1 MSPAEQAE
9 ALYHEVMSICGRFQL
24 EFDLADDTLAGVL
37 GRAQFDLNAGS
48 VVFESDDNYGDV
60 EFD

>member
-1 MSPAEQAE
+1 MSPTDQAE
-9 ALYHEVMSICGRFQL
+9 ALYHEVLSILGRYQL

-48 VVFESDDNYGDV
+48 VVFEFDDDYGDV
-60 EFD
+60 EFT